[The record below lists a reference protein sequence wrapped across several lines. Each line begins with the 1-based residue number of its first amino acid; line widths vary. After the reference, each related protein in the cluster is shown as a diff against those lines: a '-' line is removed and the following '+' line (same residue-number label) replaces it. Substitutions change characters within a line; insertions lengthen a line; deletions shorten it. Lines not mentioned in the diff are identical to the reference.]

1 MENNENFEG
10 KNLDSNNESN
20 PGLNPSHFDRELK
33 VTPIST
39 EYLRE
44 IAKWTKFLSILGMI
58 GMAFYVLV
66 GIFMTILF
74 YLGSSFG
81 PSQNNAGAVAILPLL
96 FMMIIICAIYI
107 APIWWLY
114 KFSSNLNQAIILKNT
129 EQLTTA
135 FSFLNKHYKF
145 IGIMT
150 LIVIGLYI
158 LGFIGIIGSGVLTTL
173 MAR

>member
-44 IAKWTKFLSILGMI
+44 VAKWTKFLSILGMI
-58 GMAFYVLV
+58 GMAFYVLM
-66 GIFMTILF
+66 GIIMSLVYF
-74 YLGSSFG
+74 GSSFG
-81 PSQNNAGAVAILPLL
+81 TSQNNVGAVAMIPLL

-114 KFSSNLNQAIILKNT
+114 KFSTNLQQAIILKNT

-135 FSFLNKHYKF
+135 FSFLKKHYKF

-158 LGFIGIIGSGVLTTL
+158 LGFIGIIGSAVLTTL